1 MGGARE
7 GRARAVV
14 RVGGRW
20 NYMYMQRGG
29 KDAKSDVISVHF
41 NDEIHKSYPALGMG
55 IASLV
60 PCSDHPGKKSE
71 LQAIQCWVW
80 RLGCSLHKTSLV
92 PRPPRSRSES
102 VQGAGRQR

>member
-1 MGGARE
+1 MSAAGSTGGLEE
-7 GRARAVV
+7 GRGGWKCGKDRRGCGEGGAVV

-41 NDEIHKSYPALGMG
+41 NDESHKSYPALGMG

-60 PCSDHPGKKSE
+60 SCSRKATPSH
-71 LQAIQCWVW
+71 
-80 RLGCSLHKTSLV
+80 
-92 PRPPRSRSES
+92 
-102 VQGAGRQR
+102 